1 MRSAI
6 CLLSFYQQD
15 GLKKDI
21 TAMEAK
27 NDLRHIAPQSA
38 SFHRVIRLRLSDK
51 VMQFVI

>member
-6 CLLSFYQQD
+6 CLLSFYQRN

-27 NDLRHIAPQSA
+27 NDLRHIA
-38 SFHRVIRLRLSDK
+38 L
-51 VMQFVI
+51 

>member
-1 MRSAI
+1 MCSAI

-27 NDLRHIAPQSA
+27 NDLRHIA
-38 SFHRVIRLRLSDK
+38 L
-51 VMQFVI
+51 

>member
-27 NDLRHIAPQSA
+27 NNLHHIAPQSA
-38 SFHRVIRLRLSDK
+38 SFHRVK
-51 VMQFVI
+51 

>member
-6 CLLSFYQQD
+6 CFLLFYQQD

-27 NDLRHIAPQSA
+27 NDLRHIA
-38 SFHRVIRLRLSDK
+38 L
-51 VMQFVI
+51 